1 MIAITVEEG
10 EDWKDVQIP
19 SGKQA
24 DPSAAKADSAAPQKE
39 AAAPV
44 TGAPEIHIETIPG
57 VGPAS
62 NLRMAQYGID
72 PRYFSTTVTLHSV
85 GFKYS
90 FQVICYHDI
99 MYFYD
104 FSAK

>member
-24 DPSAAKADSAAPQKE
+24 DSSAANADSVAPPKE
-39 AAAPV
+39 AIAPAA
-44 TGAPEIHIETIPG
+44 GAPEIHIETIPG

-72 PRYFSTTVTLHSV
+72 PRYFSNIDT
-85 GFKYS
+85 S
-90 FQVICYHDI
+90 FG
-99 MYFYD
+99 
-104 FSAK
+104 

>member
-24 DPSAAKADSAAPQKE
+24 DSSAAKADSVEPPKE
-39 AAAPV
+39 AVAPV
-44 TGAPEIHIETIPG
+44 TGTPEIHIETIPG

-72 PRYFSTTVTLHSV
+72 PRYLSNFDTLF
-85 GFKYS
+85 G
-90 FQVICYHDI
+90 
-99 MYFYD
+99 
-104 FSAK
+104 